1 MILYPKG
8 CAELSKRSLDKPVYT
23 VTSIT
28 VALGKRTQPCLVVE
42 ECPVAVD
49 VLRRHQMDLH
59 RYGLNLS
66 VEDLLNWGIRATHY
80 SEVFPLAEVLARLGN
95 IHYQNKCVASV
106 ARILAELR
114 QALQFNY
121 GERIDCRVLE
131 YSDGDMS
138 MELTHVLDDTKIA
151 YRAA

>member
-23 VTSIT
+23 VTAIT
-28 VALGKRTQPCLVVE
+28 VALGKQAQPCLVVV

-49 VLRRHQMDLH
+49 TLRRHQMDLH

-66 VEDLLNWGIRATHY
+66 VEDLLNWGIKATHY
-80 SEVFPLAEVLARLGN
+80 DDVFLIAQVVARLGN
-95 IHYQNKCVASV
+95 INVQNKCVASV
-106 ARILAELR
+106 ARILGELR
-114 QALQFNY
+114 RELRFNY
-121 GERIDCRVLE
+121 GANIDCRVLE
-131 YSDGDMS
+131 YSEGDMS